1 MDVWLASNS
10 PRRFALLE
18 GMFSRLHHQGLENVD
33 ETPPTGTVEDQV
45 LAICQRKAAA
55 IPASNHAVVI
65 VADTML
71 SDPDDHSLSMGKPR
85 DLAHAATMLHR
96 LSGRKHQ
103 VWTATAVR
111 WNDTWHTWCESA
123 VVSVSDLTPDQ
134 LEALLTSGSWKGKAG
149 GYDLAGPMGEYA
161 RLVEG
166 DTSTVLGLAGGAMAF
181 LESLASLD

>member
-18 GMFSRLHHQGLENVD
+18 AVFPVIRHQGLEGVD
-33 ETPPTGTVEDQV
+33 ETPPSGTVEHQV
-45 LAICQRKAAA
+45 FTICQRKASA
-55 IPASNHAVVI
+55 ITDFSSDLII

-96 LSGRKHQ
+96 LSGRLHQ

-111 WNDTWHTWCESA
+111 WNGTWHTWCEA
-123 VVSVSDLTPDQ
+123 AIVSVAELTPDQ
-134 LEALLTSGSWKGKAG
+134 LEALLISGSWKGKAG

-166 DTSTVLGLAGGAMAF
+166 DASTVLGLAAGAMAF
-181 LESLASLD
+181 LDSLASLA

>member
-1 MDVWLASNS
+1 
-10 PRRFALLE
+10 
-18 GMFSRLHHQGLENVD
+18 
-33 ETPPTGTVEDQV
+33 
-45 LAICQRKAAA
+45 
-55 IPASNHAVVI
+55 
-65 VADTML
+65 
-71 SDPDDHSLSMGKPR
+71 MGKPR

-103 VWTATAVR
+103 VWTATAVVER
-111 WNDTWHTWCESA
+111 HLA
-123 VVSVSDLTPDQ
+123 HVVRVGRRLRFRPYTRPTGGPADFGFV
-134 LEALLTSGSWKGKAG
+134 ERKAG